1 MILIY
6 SVFKRTI
13 HPPPQNVNVFF
24 FFFGGG
30 AVKIIPHRSGI
41 LLIATRILHH
51 PLHCRVK
58 VLYDYEAQD
67 LDELTIKEGEL
78 VELVKEGFQFLGTFF
93 SPATPPFL
101 SDESGWWTGKVG
113 GKEGFFPGAYVEKV

>member
-1 MILIY
+1 M
-6 SVFKRTI
+6 
-13 HPPPQNVNVFF
+13 
-24 FFFGGG
+24 
-30 AVKIIPHRSGI
+30 
-41 LLIATRILHH
+41 
-51 PLHCRVK
+51 K

-78 VELVKEGFQFLGTFF
+78 IDLVKEGRNLHLLKDLKF
-93 SPATPPFL
+93 TPRSS